1 MWNPLYAWPF
11 SVSGD
16 VVSPK
21 FCEECIRYRAEWI
34 RWSNQRWA
42 LTPHNV
48 VSQLRWIRHSS
59 FFFKSSASA
68 CHRHS
73 RSKGLSVYFKVVHA
87 YDLACTPLDYDYDVC
102 WMVKQQ
108 EKGNAK
114 IWTTIQ
120 FSCASAIQGRVGST
134 ISRQACWGQVWQV
147 WQFPHLTVEGCWIC
161 WESDVL
167 CSEVCFESLVSDLGP
182 RDKAVV
188 HTPQQAKR
196 SVCARC
202 VRNYH
207 VRLRSTIEPT
217 ANALTL
223 SAFSLRHLSE
233 NSWDTRSDDECFALA
248 SRLKRDHKRGLPSAA
263 DRRPNDICDR
273 RLGIEGNTCS
283 TKAKDQVEAYC
294 QGYKLLKQIRL
305 YARGLVLMSL
315 VRSLS
320 ELFPA
325 HEALHCTLGYSR
337 SVDPEHSEPQ
347 DCSSYRLFLSQ
358 MTLFFGILG
367 VRVGPIF
374 SVLGSGGTSTTHWF
388 FSPVL
393 VHLAGTESPAAK
405 DATCPQGASDRQ

>member
-1 MWNPLYAWPF
+1 
-11 SVSGD
+11 
-16 VVSPK
+16 
-21 FCEECIRYRAEWI
+21 
-34 RWSNQRWA
+34 
-42 LTPHNV
+42 
-48 VSQLRWIRHSS
+48 
-59 FFFKSSASA
+59 
-68 CHRHS
+68 
-73 RSKGLSVYFKVVHA
+73 
-87 YDLACTPLDYDYDVC
+87 
-102 WMVKQQ
+102 
-108 EKGNAK
+108 
-114 IWTTIQ
+114 
-120 FSCASAIQGRVGST
+120 
-134 ISRQACWGQVWQV
+134 
-147 WQFPHLTVEGCWIC
+147 
-161 WESDVL
+161 
-167 CSEVCFESLVSDLGP
+167 
-182 RDKAVV
+182 
-188 HTPQQAKR
+188 
-196 SVCARC
+196 
-202 VRNYH
+202 
-207 VRLRSTIEPT
+207 
-217 ANALTL
+217 
-223 SAFSLRHLSE
+223 
-233 NSWDTRSDDECFALA
+233 LA